1 MRYHKISEKKLFTI
15 LSIDLFSMTGLIFP
29 AVIVRVGGKQ
39 GLPALLVASGLAA
52 LLACYFLWIADDG
65 AFSYSEVVRSQSVGI
80 RSILMAI
87 YGVRFFLHG
96 LFLMVV
102 FADLMENVL
111 LSGQSK
117 GMILLPFFLLTYLS
131 VKKDLST
138 RGTILEVLFP
148 FIFLPLLLVLFM
160 ALFQV
165 DYESLP
171 EQLWQGRVWNGS
183 LKAVYQILLFY
194 QPMEFLLFLLPCRE
208 KQGKGGRGLGIFLA
222 CFFVIA
228 INLLFY
234 VSAVGI
240 FGARGTGENLWSGL
254 YIMQS
259 VKLPGYFIQRLD
271 ILFLVFY
278 IFSTFSLFSGYLFY
292 SQMLVGGKNREK
304 NKKRYRIIYLLLLF
318 AAAMEIGNME
328 RFYDFFLKYKV
339 WVDMPLAL
347 LAPLL
352 VRWRWK
358 KREQNTEKRRG

>member
-1 MRYHKISEKKLFTI
+1 MICHTISEKKLFTI

-29 AVIVRVGGKQ
+29 AVIVRAGGKQ

-52 LLACYFLWIADDG
+52 LLACYYLWTTENG
-65 AFSYSEVVRSQSVGI
+65 TFSYCEVVRSQTMGT
-80 RSILMAI
+80 RNILMAI

-96 LFLMVV
+96 LFLMAV
-102 FADLMENVL
+102 FADLMGNVL
-111 LSGQSK
+111 LPGQSK

-148 FIFLPLLLVLFM
+148 FIFLPLLLVLFL

-171 EQLWQGRVWNGS
+171 EQLWQGSVWNGS
-183 LKAVYQILLFY
+183 LKAVYQIFLFY

-208 KQGKGGRGLGIFLA
+208 KQGKRGRGLGIFLA
-222 CFFVIA
+222 CLFVIA
-228 INLLFY
+228 VNLLFY
-234 VSAVGI
+234 VTAVGI
-240 FGARGTGENLWSGL
+240 FGAKGTGENLWSGL
-254 YIMQS
+254 SIMQS

-292 SQMLVGGKNREK
+292 SQMLVDGKNREK
-304 NKKRYRIIYLLLLF
+304 NKKRYRIVYLILLF
-318 AAAMEIGNME
+318 LVTLNVGDME
-328 RFYDFFLKYKV
+328 RHYEFFLHYKMWLDV
-339 WVDMPLAL
+339 PLAL
-347 LAPLL
+347 LVPLF

-358 KREQNTEKRRG
+358 CCSRKESYR